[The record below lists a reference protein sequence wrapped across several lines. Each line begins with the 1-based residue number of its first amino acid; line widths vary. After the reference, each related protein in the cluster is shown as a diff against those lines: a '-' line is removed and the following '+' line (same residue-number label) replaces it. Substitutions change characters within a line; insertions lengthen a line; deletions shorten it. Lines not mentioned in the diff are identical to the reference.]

1 MPTVISTN
9 SVTGLVIDDANVG
22 NGPFFVLPYVFIQS
36 DLNSNFDAISV
47 NATAANAVINVA
59 GMLIADD
66 DGVQVNGGDR
76 VVLTSTGSIFSNYGL
91 YATTDGGNQF
101 VVDGIIDATFTGV
114 LLNTSANSVT
124 IGGHVSGEAGIYDG
138 GGANTTH
145 ITEGGILQGSD
156 YAYQLAGA
164 SLDPSTLVNGGTLI
178 GGTSGAIFGFGS
190 QALAFTNSGTTN
202 GNVTLGDGADSIV
215 NSGTIVGAVV
225 LGGEADSFTMLGSGT
240 VTGDI
245 TGGAGNDTFRGGSL
259 SDRFLGGDD
268 NDTFYGGGGN
278 DLLYGEAGNDRFF
291 ADTDAIADTYNGGD
305 GSDTVNY
312 LLAVDDIRL
321 NFALNYAL
329 SAEIGVDRLFNIENA
344 TGGAGND
351 SLTGSDTTIGLNGGA
366 GDDTLLGGTANN
378 TLDGGD
384 GDDVIRGFAGFD
396 KITGGAGDDTLTG
409 DFNADTFIF
418 ANGFG
423 KDTVTD
429 FDELN
434 NSEKISLAGVT
445 AITDFTDL
453 QLNHLTQAGAN
464 AVITDGANTITLLNV
479 NLADLDVNDFI
490 F

>member
-1 MPTVISTN
+1 
-9 SVTGLVIDDANVG
+9 
-22 NGPFFVLPYVFIQS
+22 
-36 DLNSNFDAISV
+36 
-47 NATAANAVINVA
+47 
-59 GMLIADD
+59 MLIADD

-76 VVLTSTGSIFSNYGL
+76 VVLTSAGSIFSSYGL

-114 LLNTSANSVT
+114 LLNNSANSVT
-124 IGGHVSGEAGIYDG
+124 IGGHVSGETGIYD

-145 ITEGGILQGSD
+145 ITAGGILQGSD
-156 YAYQLAGA
+156 YAYQLVGA
-164 SLDPSTLVNGGTLI
+164 SLDPSTLVNGGTII
-178 GGTSGAIFGFGS
+178 GGASGAVFGSGS

-202 GNVTLGDGADSIV
+202 GNVTLGDGADIIV
-215 NSGTIVGAVV
+215 NSGTIFGAVD
-225 LGGEADSFTMLGSGT
+225 LGGGVDTFTMLGSGT
-240 VTGDI
+240 VSGDI

-259 SDRFLGGDD
+259 SDRFLGGAD

-305 GSDTVNY
+305 GIDTVSY
-312 LLAVDDIRL
+312 ILSSAGIRL
-321 NFALNYAL
+321 NFGLNYA
-329 SAEIGVDRLFNIENA
+329 SGSEIGVDRIFEMEVANGG
-344 TGGAGND
+344 TGDD
-351 SLTGSDTTIGLNGGA
+351 SLTGSDTTVGLYGNA
-366 GDDTLLGGTANN
+366 GNDTLLGGTGNN
-378 TLDGGD
+378 TLEGGD
-384 GDDVIRGFAGFD
+384 GEDVIRGFAGFD

-423 KDTVTD
+423 KDTITD
-429 FDELN
+429 FDEFN
-434 NSEKISLAGVT
+434 NSEKINLSAVT
-445 AITDFTDL
+445 NIINFTDL

-479 NLADLDVNDFI
+479 SLNDLDVNDFI